1 MNDDVPLVV
10 SEVNPDALD
19 GHRGIIA
26 NPNCSTMQMVVAL
39 KPLYD
44 AAGIE
49 RLVIS
54 TYQAV
59 SGTGKKA
66 VDELLGQSRALL
78 ARRRAARRRAPTRTG
93 SRSTRSRTPAT
104 SPPATTTPTRS
115 ASSSTRRA
123 RSSATR
129 RSA

>member
-1 MNDDVPLVV
+1 
-10 SEVNPDALD
+10 
-19 GHRGIIA
+19 
-26 NPNCSTMQMVVAL
+26 MQMVVAL
-39 KPLYD
+39 KPIYD

-66 VDELLGQSRALL
+66 VDELLDQSRALL
-78 ARRRAARRRAPTRTG
+78 AGDEPPDAARLRAPDRVQ
-93 SRSTRSRTPAT
+93 RARRTPAT

-115 ASSSTRRA
+115 ASS
-123 RSSATR
+123 
-129 RSA
+129 